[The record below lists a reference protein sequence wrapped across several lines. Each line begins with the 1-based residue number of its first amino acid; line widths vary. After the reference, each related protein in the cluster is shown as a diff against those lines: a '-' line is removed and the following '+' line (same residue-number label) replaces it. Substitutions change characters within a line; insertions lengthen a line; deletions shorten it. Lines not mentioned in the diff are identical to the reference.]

1 MLRDLDLNKYTR
13 VWILPNYTDMRQGID
28 RLAAIIQYQLRLDA
42 FDEHSIFL
50 FCGRRRDRI
59 KALVFEGD
67 GFTLLYHRIN
77 GNGGRFQWPMSRE
90 DVLRMTPEQYRRLMN
105 GFTMDPSI
113 TIRKARRA

>member
-1 MLRDLDLNKYTR
+1 MLRDLDFQKYTH

-28 RLAAIIQYQLRLDA
+28 RLAAIIQFQLRLDA

-50 FCGRRRDRI
+50 FCGRQRSRI

-77 GNGGRFQWPMSRE
+77 DRGGRFQWPMSQE
-90 DVLRMTPEQYRRLMN
+90 DVLQMTPEQYRRLMD
-105 GFTMDPSI
+105 GFTMDPGI
-113 TIRKARRA
+113 VVRRRTS

>member
-1 MLRDLDLNKYTR
+1 MLRDLDFTRYTH

-28 RLAAIIQYQLRLDA
+28 QLAAIVQYQLNLNA

-50 FCGRRRDRI
+50 FCGRRRSRI

-77 GNGGRFQWPMSRE
+77 DRGGRFQWPMSRE
-90 DVLRMTPEQYRRLMN
+90 EVLRMTPEQYRRLMN
-105 GFTMDPSI
+105 GFTAEPSI
-113 TIRKARRA
+113 AIRRSQQA